1 MKFGI
6 IGNLQKPHL
15 EEVTQRLLRYLH
27 AQKIP
32 YCLEESLARW
42 LLVRDT
48 QLAVGPADFVQPD
61 LLPSRCDV
69 LIALG
74 GDGTMLTA
82 ARIVRDRGTPILG
95 INLGKLGFMAE
106 ASADEMES
114 AMDEILQ
121 NEASIDERMVLRVR
135 AGDSPKEFPA
145 LNDVVIDRGPSP
157 RILILEAYVDGD
169 YLFTLSA
176 DGLIIA
182 TPTGSTAYS
191 LASGGP
197 VIVPSSKVLAITPIS
212 PHTLSARTVV
222 VPETSTL
229 TIKVPSFAQPV
240 HLITDGQGEEM
251 YHPPVTFTVRKAE
264 YTVNLVKRKKHS
276 HFDVL
281 RTKLLWGSDVRVAK
295 NADDAQ
301 G

>member
-6 IGNLQKPHL
+6 IGNLQKPRL
-15 EEVTQRLLRYLH
+15 EEVTTRLLAYLH
-27 AQKIP
+27 AQKIA
-32 YCLEESLARW
+32 YCLEEGLARW

-48 QLAVGPADFVQPD
+48 QLAIGPADFVAPD
-61 LLPSRCDV
+61 LLPLRCDV

-82 ARIVRDRGTPILG
+82 ARIVRDRGTPIFG

-106 ASADEMES
+106 ASADELEG
-114 AMDEILQ
+114 AMDEILR
-121 NEASIDERMVLRVR
+121 NETWIDDRMVLRVA
-135 AGDSPKEFPA
+135 AGGAAKDLFA

-157 RILILEAYVDGD
+157 RILNIEAFVDGD

-176 DGLIIA
+176 DGLIVS

-197 VIVPSSKVLAITPIS
+197 VIVPRSRVMEITPIS

-222 VPETSTL
+222 VPDTSVL
-229 TIKVPSFAQPV
+229 TINIPPLARPV
-240 HLITDGQGEEM
+240 HLITDGQGEEL
-251 YHPPVTFTVRKAE
+251 YNPPVTFTVRKAD
-264 YTVNLVKRKKHS
+264 YTINLIKRKKYS
-276 HFDVL
+276 HFDIL
-281 RTKLLWGSDVRVAK
+281 RTKLLWGSDVRLAR
-295 NADDAQ
+295 DA
-301 G
+301 GDGES